1 MERPRTEIDE
11 TVRRR
16 ERRRL
21 DPFAAGDAARGRRT
35 VALRWMVVRPVRR
48 ALVALWRGFT
58 AHAEPVPRRRTGRV
72 AP

>member
-11 TVRRR
+11 NVRRC
-16 ERRRL
+16 ERRRI

-35 VALRWMVVRPVRR
+35 VALRWIVVRPVRR
-48 ALVALWRGFT
+48 ALVALWRGLT
-58 AHAEPVPRRRTGRV
+58 VHAAPAPRRRAGRV